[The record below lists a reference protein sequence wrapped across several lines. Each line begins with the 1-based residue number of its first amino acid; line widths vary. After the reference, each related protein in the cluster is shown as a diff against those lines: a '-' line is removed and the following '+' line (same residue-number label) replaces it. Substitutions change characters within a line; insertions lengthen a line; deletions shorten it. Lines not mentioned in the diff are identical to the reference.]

1 MRVVPPV
8 ANLQHRAPLH
18 VLALRVPMLH
28 SLHSLHSLPLH
39 RLGQLGLLGLL
50 GFAPFA
56 TPAAAQSAVSNHPI
70 AIAEPDVALL
80 FGVAIGTLALA
91 RYFGRK
97 PRR

>member
-1 MRVVPPV
+1 
-8 ANLQHRAPLH
+8 
-18 VLALRVPMLH
+18 
-28 SLHSLHSLPLH
+28 
-39 RLGQLGLLGLL
+39 LGLIRQLGFSGLPALL
-50 GFAPFA
+50 GFASLA

>member
-1 MRVVPPV
+1 MRS
-8 ANLQHRAPLH
+8 LR
-18 VLALRVPMLH
+18 ALR
-28 SLHSLHSLPLH
+28 SLHIPPLH